1 MTRARLLA
9 QAGVMLAVAAA
20 LLSGLATGLARLGWD
35 IDLPV
40 PDWRAIHGPLM
51 VCAFLGTLIS
61 LERAAALSGLSPHL
75 RHAYAVPLVSAAG
88 GVALLLPG
96 GIDAARVLFV
106 MAGAG
111 LALLAVVMRRRH
123 PSPDVAVMGVGA
135 VCWLIGNALWLG
147 GRPLFEVV
155 HWWAAFLILT
165 IVGERL
171 ELSRVMRH
179 TAARRRMLLLAVGI
193 YMGGVLLTR
202 IDIDAGIRLA
212 GIGQIGMAAWLL
224 RFDVARRTVRQ
235 DGLPQYIAFCLLAG
249 YVWLAAGGGL
259 GLWQGA
265 VYAGPEY
272 EAYLHAL
279 LLGFVFSMIF
289 GHAPII
295 IPALTGLPVRF
306 SPLFYTHLTLL
317 HTALIYRLYGDL
329 WLDVTAMRRG
339 GLLNV
344 AAVLLFMA
352 VTAAVVARGSLTS
365 RRAGPS

>member
-1 MTRARLLA
+1 
-9 QAGVMLAVAAA
+9 
-20 LLSGLATGLARLGWD
+20 
-35 IDLPV
+35 
-40 PDWRAIHGPLM
+40 
-51 VCAFLGTLIS
+51 
-61 LERAAALSGLSPHL
+61 
-75 RHAYAVPLVSAAG
+75 
-88 GVALLLPG
+88 
-96 GIDAARVLFV
+96 

-193 YMGGVLLTR
+193 YIGGVLLTR

-249 YVWLAAGGGL
+249 YVWLAAGGVL